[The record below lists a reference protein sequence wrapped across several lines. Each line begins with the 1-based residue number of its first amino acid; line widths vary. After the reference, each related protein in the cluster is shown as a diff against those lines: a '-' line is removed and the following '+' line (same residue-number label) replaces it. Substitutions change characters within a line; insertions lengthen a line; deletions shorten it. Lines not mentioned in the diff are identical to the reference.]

1 MEPTFIDWIVV
12 KQNHHRTDLPIV
24 GGDLRLKAKNII
36 ELTRPAPGDME
47 GEILEGIKIARGD
60 LTGYALPSLH
70 HKGSHST
77 ALMVRCDGSTVAVSG
92 NMGRWERPDN
102 VFNYGIDD
110 TIAKANAYLAEH
122 HALPGFH
129 TGDLVPRNS
138 VSERDLG
145 LGLTYEWTGAVLN
158 ELHATRNY
166 CTGSDALSIEA
177 MRHLGGMR
185 AARISKT
192 KWATETIRFGNLATK
207 GKPLH
212 KALVIYRKAEE
223 MLAHAK
229 GEEAKTRIKSSQEY
243 QYARDLGLVRI
254 ECKWGPHFL
263 RDNGCRFLGDAT
275 MSKIVSIFEAQTHF
289 LFAATPDHEARL
301 VIQLDPKIRSAAL
314 HWIRGDDLRTL
325 YSRATFYRITKR
337 LRDELGIDATEPR
350 HVDGR
355 PNCEDAL
362 QRHLDALPCI
372 NLQPQTAPEWYGL
385 PEIERRAA

>member
-36 ELTRPAPGDME
+36 ELTRPAPGDLE

-60 LTGYALPSLH
+60 LTGYALPSTRLE
-70 HKGSHST
+70 GSHST
-77 ALMVRCDGSTVAVSG
+77 AVMARCDGSTVSVSG
-92 NMGRWERPDN
+92 NVGRLDRPDN

-110 TIAKANAYLAEH
+110 TIAKLNAVLHDREG
-122 HALPGFH
+122 LPPFTSGER
-129 TGDLVPRNS
+129 VARNS
-138 VSERDLG
+138 VTDRDLG
-145 LGLTYEWTGAVLN
+145 LGLTWEWTGAVLN

-166 CTGSDALSIEA
+166 CTGSEALAIEA
-177 MRHLGGMR
+177 MRHLGSQR

-192 KWATETIRFGNLATK
+192 RWATETIRFGNLASK
-207 GKPLH
+207 NKPLH

-229 GEEAKTRIKSSQEY
+229 GEAAKARIKSSQEY
-243 QYARDLGLVRI
+243 QYARDTGLVRI

-275 MSKIVSIFEAQTHF
+275 MAKIISLFEAQTHF

-301 VIQLDPKIRSAAL
+301 VAQLDPKLRSAAL

-362 QRHLDALPCI
+362 QRHLDALPRI
-372 NLQPQTAPEWYGL
+372 TLAPQTAPEWYGL
-385 PEIERRAA
+385 PEVERRAA